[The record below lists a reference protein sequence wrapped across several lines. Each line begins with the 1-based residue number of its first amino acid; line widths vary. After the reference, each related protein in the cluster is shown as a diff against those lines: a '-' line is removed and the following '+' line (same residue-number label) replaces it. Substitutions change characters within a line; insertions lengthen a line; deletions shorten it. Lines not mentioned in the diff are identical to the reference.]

1 MPQEDRTGVPPLT
14 ISPPLYILLKV
25 RLRTILKS
33 RRLVRKIIMND
44 FDEDLNEL
52 HMGRLFMMLTHQ
64 MRRND
69 CVNRMIEGN
78 ELTSIQKHVLK
89 FILLEVV
96 HRELYQKDIEEEFH
110 IRKSTATE
118 MLQLLEKK
126 EFIVRKC
133 SEKDARLKRI
143 IPTAKAE
150 ALRPNI
156 LEHIRQSE
164 AQLTANISDDD
175 VLLCKKLLCQMM
187 KNISQQK
194 EGDKHE

>member
-1 MPQEDRTGVPPLT
+1 M
-14 ISPPLYILLKV
+14 
-25 RLRTILKS
+25 
-33 RRLVRKIIMND
+33 RKIIMND